1 MKEKKDNVLPFIV
14 KTNHTIHDM
23 STLTIPTIMEIPVEA
38 EIEIRTR
45 VLICKH
51 IKEMYK
57 GENEP
62 TLDEI
67 LGIVANTTET
77 NINEKELEV
86 ESKVDV
92 LPSLEGGEE
101 MIIPSYEEACTRK
114 K

>member
-1 MKEKKDNVLPFIV
+1 
-14 KTNHTIHDM
+14 M
-23 STLTIPTIMEIPVEA
+23 STLTIPTIIEIPVEA

-45 VLICKH
+45 ALICKD
-51 IKEMYK
+51 IKEMYIK

-101 MIIPSYEEACTRK
+101 MIIPGYEEACTRQK
-114 K
+114 

>member
-1 MKEKKDNVLPFIV
+1 
-14 KTNHTIHDM
+14 
-23 STLTIPTIMEIPVEA
+23 MEIPVEA

-45 VLICKH
+45 ALICKD
-51 IKEMYK
+51 IKEMYIK

-86 ESKVDV
+86 ESEVNV
-92 LPSLEGGEE
+92 LPSLKGDEE
-101 MIIPSYEEACTRK
+101 MMIPGEKETCMMQK
-114 K
+114 L